1 MTERCP
7 KGKRISISR
16 IIWSQMQTHFDKVK
30 QAKLD
35 GKNLQL
41 QLMGAK
47 HLTLEK
53 FAANGIWYT
62 GVHDLSLMGT
72 IIPMSGLN
80 FDEKEWD
87 KLMELVGDINSDLAQ
102 ETVKVHGVKQD
113 VNGKD
118 VTHDVLMYRWV
129 WNVGKKR
136 NVSDI
141 CFFSEEDCKA
151 DGTASKLASEKAT
164 FSFETVWSPPHK

>member
-1 MTERCP
+1 
-7 KGKRISISR
+7 
-16 IIWSQMQTHFDKVK
+16 MQTHFDKVK

-35 GKNLQL
+35 GNNLQL

-62 GVHDLSLMGT
+62 GVHDLSPMGT

-102 ETVKVHGVKQD
+102 EKSARY
-113 VNGKD
+113 
-118 VTHDVLMYRWV
+118 M
-129 WNVGKKR
+129 
-136 NVSDI
+136 
-141 CFFSEEDCKA
+141 E
-151 DGTASKLASEKAT
+151 
-164 FSFETVWSPPHK
+164 